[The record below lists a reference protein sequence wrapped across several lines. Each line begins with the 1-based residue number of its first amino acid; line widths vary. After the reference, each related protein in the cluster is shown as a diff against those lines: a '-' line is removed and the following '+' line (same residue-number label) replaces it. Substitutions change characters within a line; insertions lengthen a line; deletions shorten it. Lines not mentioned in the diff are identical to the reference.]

1 MTLLGDAA
9 HPMYPIGSNGALQ
22 AIIDGRIMA
31 LKLATKEDPVAALE
45 AYEMDRRP
53 PTNRI
58 VFTNRGNGPDQIMQ
72 LVEERAPGGFD
83 DLDAVLR
90 PNKFRRIAQ
99 K

>member
-1 MTLLGDAA
+1 
-9 HPMYPIGSNGALQ
+9 
-22 AIIDGRIMA
+22 
-31 LKLATKEDPVAALE
+31 
-45 AYEMDRRP
+45 MDRRP

-72 LVEERAPGGFD
+72 FAEERAPGGFD